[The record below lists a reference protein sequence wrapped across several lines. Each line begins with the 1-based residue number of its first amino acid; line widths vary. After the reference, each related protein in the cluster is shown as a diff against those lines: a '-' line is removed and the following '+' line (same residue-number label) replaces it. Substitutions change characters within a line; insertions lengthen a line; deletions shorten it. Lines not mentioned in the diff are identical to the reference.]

1 MKYVVLILAVLVIS
15 ASAAVAHDVAAA
27 YGTKGM
33 SGQAT
38 LAAACETAQAK
49 AGRALVAM
57 LGRDGGHMK
66 NRAWVRMRAKV
77 SWRWSGADGTVP
89 EPAWGFA
96 SNRVPMKPPGQVI
109 AVLGYA

>member
-1 MKYVVLILAVLVIS
+1 MKYVVLILAMLVIS

-57 LGRDGGHMK
+57 LGGVELASISTGVCICSDGPVWHCTSEAVGYLAHEHPEEMEEIEEQS
-66 NRAWVRMRAKV
+66 M
-77 SWRWSGADGTVP
+77 DGD
-89 EPAWGFA
+89 E
-96 SNRVPMKPPGQVI
+96 GQS
-109 AVLGYA
+109 